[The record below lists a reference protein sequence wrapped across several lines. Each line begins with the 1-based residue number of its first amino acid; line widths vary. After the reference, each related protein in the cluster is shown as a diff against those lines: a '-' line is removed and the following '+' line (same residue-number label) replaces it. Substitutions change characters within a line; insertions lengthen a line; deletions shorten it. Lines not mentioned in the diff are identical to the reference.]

1 MASYREHI
9 TVSGLLGVGYGAAA
23 TFVAGFTPVQATL
36 AGIITGIGGMLPD
49 LDSESGRPV
58 REIFSVTAAM
68 APVVMMHRLLEW
80 GQSTDGAMLL
90 AVLLFVAVRYGG
102 ALVLGIVTEHRG
114 MFHSV
119 PAMLIAAEL
128 VFLGYKSDSL
138 RVKLL
143 MAAGVALGFLSH
155 LVLDELYSVT
165 WTGVRVK
172 LKSSAG
178 SALKLLGKEFVPN
191 VLTYGLLA
199 TLTYVVLVDG
209 GVVEPAHLPRRR
221 PPPHAIP
228 HATKPDVFRG

>member
-1 MASYREHI
+1 MAAYREHI
-9 TVSGLLGVGYGAAA
+9 TVSGLLGIGYGTAA
-23 TFVAGFTPVQATL
+23 TLGLGFTPVQAAL
-36 AGIITGIGGMLPD
+36 AGFITGIGGMLPD

-68 APVVMMHRLLEW
+68 APMVMMSRLLEW
-80 GQSTDGAMLL
+80 GRTTDGAMLL
-90 AVLLFVAVRYGG
+90 AVLVYVAVRYGG
-102 ALVLGIVTEHRG
+102 AMVLGIFTEHRG

-143 MAAGVALGFLSH
+143 MGTGVALGFLSH
-155 LVLDELYSVT
+155 LILDEIYSVQ

-172 LKSSAG
+172 LKASAG
-178 SALKLLGKEFVPN
+178 SALKLAGKDFGAN
-191 VLTYGLLA
+191 VVTFGLLA

-209 GVVEPAHLPRRR
+209 GVVAPAHLPGR
-221 PPPHAIP
+221 PPTQSIP
-228 HATKPDVFRG
+228 HASKPDVFRG